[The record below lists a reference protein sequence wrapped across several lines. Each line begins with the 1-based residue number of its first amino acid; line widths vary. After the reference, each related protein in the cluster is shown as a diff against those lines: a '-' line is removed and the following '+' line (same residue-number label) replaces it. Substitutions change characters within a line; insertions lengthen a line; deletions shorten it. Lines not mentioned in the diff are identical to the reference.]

1 MGTTDNPEIRSYPKV
16 WNLGHP
22 ALEGLRD
29 GPVSVEEK
37 VDGSQFSFGIIDDV
51 LCCRSKNQ
59 QIVLDAPQ
67 MFDKAVESVRERAD
81 LLTPGWVYR
90 AEYLAKP
97 KHNTLAYERMPVG
110 HLIVF
115 DIERAENDFLTPPS
129 RDQECKSIGLEAI
142 PRMHYGALDD
152 LAQVEELLDR
162 DALLGGCKVE
172 GIVVKNHA
180 RFGRDGK
187 ALMGKHVSEAFKEKH
202 AKDWKKANPKSGDII
217 QSLIEQYRTEARW
230 EKAVQHLRDDGVLEG
245 SPRDIGAL
253 IKAAQTDLAEECE
266 DEIKEALWQWA
277 RGKVTRGAIKGLP
290 EWYKRRLLE
299 AEFDAA

>member
-1 MGTTDNPEIRSYPKV
+1 MSAPEIRSYPKV

-37 VDGSQFSFGIIDDV
+37 VDGSQFSFGVIEGV

-67 MFDKAVESVRERAD
+67 MFDKAVETVRERAGQ
-81 LLTPGWVYR
+81 LTPGWVYR

-97 KHNTLAYERMPVG
+97 KHNTLAYERVPTD
-110 HLIVF
+110 HLVVF
-115 DIERAENDFLTPPS
+115 DIETSPSAFLAPDA
-129 RDQECKSIGLEAI
+129 RDDEADRLDLDRV
-142 PRMHYGALDD
+142 PRMHYGALDSLD
-152 LAQVEELLDR
+152 LVDELLKR
-162 DALLGGCKVE
+162 DAYLGGCKVE

-202 AKDWKKANPKSGDII
+202 GKEWKKSNPNSGDIV
-217 QSLIEQYRTEARW
+217 QTLIDQYQAEARW
-230 EKAVQHLRDDGVLEG
+230 EKAVQHLRERGALEG

-253 IKAAQTDLAEECE
+253 IKEAQADIAAECE

-277 RGKVTRGAIKGLP
+277 RGKVTRGAVRGLP

-299 AEFDAA
+299 SEFDAA

>member
-1 MGTTDNPEIRSYPKV
+1 MAEIHSYPKV

-22 ALEGLRD
+22 ALDGLRD

-37 VDGSQFSFGIIDDV
+37 VDGSQFSFGIIDGE

-59 QIVLDAPQ
+59 QLILDAPQ
-67 MFDKAVESVRERAD
+67 MFDRAVESVQRRAD
-81 LLTPGWVYR
+81 RLTPGWAYR

-97 KHNTLAYERMPVG
+97 KHNTLAYDRTPED

-115 DIERAENDFLTPPS
+115 DVEVARSDFLAPDD
-129 RDQECKSIGLEAI
+129 RDDEAARIGIESV
-142 PRMHYGALDD
+142 PRMHYGELDSLD
-152 LAQVEELLDR
+152 LVDELLSR
-162 DALLGGCKVE
+162 DAALGGCKVE

-202 AKDWKKANPKSGDII
+202 AKDWKKANPNSGDII
-217 QSLIEQYRTEARW
+217 QSLVDQYQNEVRW

-245 SPRDIGAL
+245 GPRDIGAL
-253 IKAAQTDLAEECE
+253 VRAAQSDLAEECE
-266 DEIKEALWQWA
+266 DEIKEALWKWA
-277 RGKVTRGAIKGLP
+277 RAKVTRGAVRGLP

-299 AEFDAA
+299 SEFDAA